1 MCVSQQ
7 IHRYRYRYTQVQRRR
22 QREGI
27 LNKSVSFDSKE
38 LAARLLQG
46 SRREGAGGEGR
57 SLVLSLTS
65 TSAALGLAP
74 EYATARSFVPLCW
87 AADTAGVG
95 AASSLSLGGSRRDL
109 SKLGQDCAKGFA
121 RAPRGLMHCRESERV
136 PQCVFLCVCVCV
148 WESEA
153 RQAEASG
160 EETRHCS
167 LFKPSCQPSRQPA
180 QR

>member
-1 MCVSQQ
+1 MCVCVCVSHVFGAGTHTSAGTLGLHQLKQTKCKDVSPTTENRFWRSRVCVCVCVSVSQQ
-7 IHRYRYRYTQVQRRR
+7 IHRYRYTQVQRRR

-95 AASSLSLGGSRRDL
+95 AA
-109 SKLGQDCAKGFA
+109 
-121 RAPRGLMHCRESERV
+121 
-136 PQCVFLCVCVCV
+136 
-148 WESEA
+148 
-153 RQAEASG
+153 
-160 EETRHCS
+160 
-167 LFKPSCQPSRQPA
+167 
-180 QR
+180 